1 MQLVSK
7 RVYVWILVSCAYYK
21 NGHVGKGHT
30 GQQGSNKVT
39 KHRRKDGKNDRSISM
54 SFIKQKEKETTIV
67 KHYSLRRPISW
78 ARSVASRSSM
88 RHTDPRIKS
97 IPTSHCPQTFG
108 NTAARSRHLQD
119 SEVHDTRRHHHHTR
133 PDRQVDQGLIEV
145 PNRRFGANGE
155 LQILFLCTPVSKEQK
170 KGSIGTG
177 DVR

>member
-1 MQLVSK
+1 MTWIIMWDNPHLHTVIHLYTSSSSSLWIPAIIMQLVSK

-108 NTAARSRHLQD
+108 NTAARSPHPQD
-119 SEVHDTRRHHHHTR
+119 SEVHDTATVIIIRAQTGKWTR
-133 PDRQVDQGLIEV
+133 GW
-145 PNRRFGANGE
+145 
-155 LQILFLCTPVSKEQK
+155 
-170 KGSIGTG
+170 
-177 DVR
+177 